1 MLLNLSNE
9 IDKKKAE
16 SYLEKLMEDGSKIE
30 LKKVQ
35 EKRSINQNSY
45 LHVCAAMICQES
57 GYTIEECKIELKRQF
72 GKFFIYEKNGHKFLL
87 SSRDLDTVQMTE
99 WIDWIRQMAIDTLG
113 IYIPTPEEYLQ
124 HQFEL
129 DRQLINVR

>member
-1 MLLNLSNE
+1 MLLDLSKE
-9 IDKKKAE
+9 LDKKKAE
-16 SYLEKLMEDGSKIE
+16 SYFEKLMKDGAKIE

-45 LHVCAAMICQES
+45 LHVCVAMICQES
-57 GYTIEECKIELKRQF
+57 GYTIEEGKTELKRQF
-72 GKFFIYEKNGHKFLL
+72 GKYFIYEKNGSKFLL
-87 SSRDLDTVQMTE
+87 SSRELDTVQMTE

-113 IYIPTPEEYLQ
+113 IYIPTPEEYIQ
-124 HQFEL
+124 NQFEI